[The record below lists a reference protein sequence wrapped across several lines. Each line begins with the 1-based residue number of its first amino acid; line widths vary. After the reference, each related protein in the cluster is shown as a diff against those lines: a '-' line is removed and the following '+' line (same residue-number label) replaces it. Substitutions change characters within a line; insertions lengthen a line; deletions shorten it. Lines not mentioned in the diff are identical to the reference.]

1 MCAPNMPGAKALRV
15 GEDQFGNFWY
25 GTEKRVEIRQ
35 FYATCVP
42 TCADDAD
49 IYDDTQDACTVSKQ
63 LAIVYLAG
71 GGDFCA
77 KGTPGAKAIRSQSKA
92 VGDGNYWYR
101 PEMASRVKPFYASC
115 HSKCARGDRAVDATH
130 CKVDNADALAY
141 LQSEQMLRSVGI
153 KPEDT
158 KGEGGATCDDRSPGR
173 NAITGCCRKCMRLFV
188 EASFHV

>member
-1 MCAPNMPGAKALRV
+1 MPGAKALRV